1 MTGSFD
7 WLGCWGL
14 DLLERKAAG
23 AQRTADI
30 GSRMDSP
37 TTQGPGAHSDLPRD
51 PEAIRSAFLDKLV
64 NEQGKFL
71 AVATLNDQYLALSYV
86 VRDHLLDHWV
96 RSSQTYYER
105 ASRTVAYLS
114 AEYLLGP
121 QLGSNLLYLGMSE
134 PTANAL
140 ESLHL
145 SLDALLAHEE
155 EPGLGNGGLGRLA
168 ACYMDSL
175 ATLNI
180 PAIGYGLRYEYG
192 IFDQEIRNGE
202 QVEIADRWL
211 RFGNPWE
218 IQRPELL
225 FSVGF
230 GGTTQAY
237 TDGHGR
243 YRVRWIPERTV
254 QGMAYDTPILGFGTN
269 NANFLRLWQAVASH
283 AFDFQTFSAGNYYGA
298 VEDKIRSETISK
310 VLYPNDN
317 LDSGKA
323 LRLQQQYLMVSC
335 SLQDMLRLQQQ
346 RGASLRGFGEKFAI
360 QMNDTHPALSVV
372 ELMRLLVDEN
382 EYTWED
388 AWATS
393 LKCFGYTNH
402 TLLPEALESWKLPL
416 FQSLLPRHFEIVL
429 EINRRFLAEV
439 RGKYPNDEARAERMS
454 IIDEHGERSVRMAN
468 IACIGSHAVNGVADL
483 HTRLLRDTV
492 LRDFAEMYPERFFNV
507 TNGVTPRRF
516 IALANPSLSRIVSEA
531 IGDGWLR
538 DLEQLRRLE
547 PLAQDSGFREQ
558 FRKSK
563 RENKELLSRVTTNV
577 LGRSLDAS
585 SLFDVQVK
593 RMHEYKRQL
602 LNLLHVITLYQRIRS
617 GRAPQLRRTVIFAGK
632 AAPGYYMAKL
642 VIRLIHDVSA
652 TIQRDPEA
660 HKWIDVVFIPDFNVK
675 VAERI
680 YPAVDLSEQIS
691 TAGKEASGT
700 GNMKM
705 ALNGA
710 LTIGTLDGA
719 NVEIRDRVGPENF
732 FLFGLT
738 ADEVRAQKAAGY
750 QPREWLERDPELRS
764 VIELIESGHFA
775 PGDRDRYAPI
785 VRSLVES
792 DEYMS
797 FADYRAYLDAQE
809 KVSVAFGDADDWSR
823 RGILTLARMGYF
835 SSDRSVREYCEKIWR
850 VSPVDVA

>member
-1 MTGSFD
+1 MDFGAIQRSEVDGSTS
-7 WLGCWGL
+7 
-14 DLLERKAAG
+14 
-23 AQRTADI
+23 QR
-30 GSRMDSP
+30 SRDV
-37 TTQGPGAHSDLPRD
+37 T
-51 PEAIRSAFLDKLV
+51 AIREAFLEKLRTQ
-64 NEQGKFL
+64 QGKFP

-96 RSSQTYYER
+96 QSSQMYYER

-114 AEYLLGP
+114 AEFLLGP
-121 QLGSNLLYLGMSE
+121 QLGSNLLYLGMTE
-134 PTANAL
+134 TTRKAL
-140 ESLHL
+140 ESLHI

-175 ATLNI
+175 ATLSV

-192 IFDQEIRNGE
+192 IFDQEIRDGQ

-225 FSVGF
+225 FRVGF
-230 GGTTQAY
+230 GGTTQPY
-237 TDGHGR
+237 TDEQGR
-243 YRVRWIPERTV
+243 YRVRWVPEHEVR
-254 QGMAYDTPILGFGTN
+254 GMPYDTPILGFSTN
-269 NANFLRLWQAVASH
+269 NANFLRLWQAVAWH

-335 SLQDMLRLQQQ
+335 SLQDMVRLHRQ
-346 RGASLRGFGEKFAI
+346 RSPTLRGFDEKFAI

-372 ELMRLLVDEN
+372 ELMRLLVDEH
-382 EYTWED
+382 ELAWDEAWE
-388 AWATS
+388 TT
-393 LKCFGYTNH
+393 LKCLGYTNH
-402 TLLPEALESWKLPL
+402 TLLPEALEAWKLPL
-416 FQSLLPRHFEIVL
+416 FRSLLPRHFELVL
-429 EINRRFLAEV
+429 EINHRFLSEV
-439 RGKYPNDEARAERMS
+439 RTKYPGDEARVQRMS
-454 IIDEHGERSVRMAN
+454 FIDEHGERSVRMAN
-468 IACIGSHAVNGVADL
+468 IACVGSHAINGVADL

-492 LRDFAEMYPERFFNV
+492 LRDFADMYPERFFNV

-516 IALANPSLSRIVSEA
+516 VALANPSMTRILCEA

-547 PLAQDSGFREQ
+547 PFADDAEFRARFQ
-558 FRKSK
+558 KAK
-563 RENKELLSRVTTNV
+563 RENKELLSHLAMRVV
-577 LGRSLDAS
+577 GHSLDAS

-593 RMHEYKRQL
+593 RIHEYKRQL

-617 GRAPQLRRTVIFAGK
+617 GHPPQLRRTVIFAGK

-642 VIRLIHDVSA
+642 VIRMIHDVSA
-652 TIQRDPEA
+652 TIHAEPEA
-660 HKWIDVVFIPDFNVK
+660 RRWLDVVFIPDFNVK

-705 ALNGA
+705 SLNGA

-719 NVEIRDRVGPENF
+719 NVEIRERVGADNF

-738 ADEVRAQKAAGY
+738 ADEVRRQKAAGY
-750 QPREWLERDPELRS
+750 RPWEYVERDPELRG
-764 VIELIESGHFA
+764 VIDSIASGHFA
-775 PGDRDRYAPI
+775 ASDRERYAPI

-797 FADYRAYLDAQE
+797 LADYRAYLDAQE
-809 KVSVAFGDADDWSR
+809 RVSAAFCNADDWSR
-823 RGILTLARMGYF
+823 RAILNVARMGYF
-835 SSDRSVREYCEKIWR
+835 SSDRSVREYCDKIWKVKPVE
-850 VSPVDVA
+850 VS